1 MSSVIYT
8 DAKLF
13 IGGFNLSADHNE
25 LGLDYSSE
33 MQDVTTFGDDTRVRT
48 GGLDTATVNGSG
60 FWNGGTNNADQAF
73 FDFTG
78 ATSEPLLLFGDG
90 INVGSPGNQG
100 FAMKAVVANYNIG
113 NPVGDMMNFSVTAE
127 SAGTE

>member
-1 MSSVIYT
+1 MASIIYT

-25 LGLDYSSE
+25 LGLDYAAE
-33 MQDVTTFGDDTRVRT
+33 MQDITTFGDDTRVRT
-48 GGLDTATVNGSG
+48 GGLDTATITGSG

-78 ATSEPLLLFGDG
+78 A
-90 INVGSPGNQG
+90 
-100 FAMKAVVANYNIG
+100 NYNIG
-113 NPVGDMMNFSVTAE
+113 NTVGDMMNFSVTAE
-127 SAGTE
+127 SAGTD